1 MLPRITVV
9 LFTYTPSLDHPRR
22 AYAWD
27 TWRALAGNLRYEG
40 PLRWHIADDGSP
52 PEHVVALRDGEALGR
67 NRRAERGQLRDAVVV
82 GGLAS

>member
-27 TWRALAGNLRYEG
+27 TWRALAANLRYEG
-40 PLRWHIADDGSP
+40 PFRWHIADDGSP
-52 PEHVVALRDGEALGR
+52 PEHVVALRDGEALE
-67 NRRAERGQLRDAVVV
+67 AETVVQS
-82 GGLAS
+82 ADSSATQSS